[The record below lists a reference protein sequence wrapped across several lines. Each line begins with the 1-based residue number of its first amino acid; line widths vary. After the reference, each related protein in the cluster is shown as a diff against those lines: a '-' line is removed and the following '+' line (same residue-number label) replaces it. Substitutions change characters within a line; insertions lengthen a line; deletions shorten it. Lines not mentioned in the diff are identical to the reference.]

1 MCLFLFEISKSHEKA
16 TTSFLQGF
24 ISSALFP
31 PTHFQG
37 GAKNLPGA
45 VNNRHAY
52 LKVAA
57 LARACTAQVTAVQ
70 LFGLWKS
77 VVLAGG

>member
-1 MCLFLFEISKSHEKA
+1 MYLFLFEISKSHKKA
-16 TTSFLQGF
+16 MISFLQRF

-31 PTHFQG
+31 THFQG
-37 GAKNLPGA
+37 DGKNLPGA

-57 LARACTAQVTAVQ
+57 LACACTTAQLTAVQ
-70 LFGLWKS
+70 LFGLLGNQWYY
-77 VVLAGG
+77 